1 MTDWENLK
9 KKKKKNPPSQL
20 VCSGVSILSG
30 YQRDTRRCFLLP
42 NVCAKVRKDATKMI
56 SSTIFGRVTHPVIDQ
71 MSLSSAPQK
80 LSSPSLG
87 PFSVSQV
94 HSNRVTGWW
103 LVYKGAPWLQLNID
117 SFEDNKI
124 PSSIKTTWIVFPRL
138 PPGRYGGMQ
147 KRRKKKKNNLNTLF
161 LSYPHHNTIKK
172 PDRQTNQNKMKQQ
185 TELDLGPTLGF

>member
-147 KRRKKKKNNLNTLF
+147 KRRKKKK
-161 LSYPHHNTIKK
+161 TI
-172 PDRQTNQNKMKQQ
+172 
-185 TELDLGPTLGF
+185 